1 MRPSTPQPHLALSLV
16 RRASSLFFCRLRP
29 PGVPVPCPGVPCLVC
44 CVAPAKVDGPGDKP
58 LGKAARKVLVIANKQ
73 YNGEEEI
80 GTGEANAA
88 EAPAPDLRAA
98 VPDDAVFGDTG
109 CIGALETAS
118 AEATPAGDS
127 AANAHDAR
135 CVGTH

>member
-1 MRPSTPQPHLALSLV
+1 MSRSPLSRVLCCPRQGRRPGRQ
-16 RRASSLFFCRLRP
+16 
-29 PGVPVPCPGVPCLVC
+29 
-44 CVAPAKVDGPGDKP
+44 
-58 LGKAARKVLVIANKQ
+58 AARQGSSQGPLVIANKQ